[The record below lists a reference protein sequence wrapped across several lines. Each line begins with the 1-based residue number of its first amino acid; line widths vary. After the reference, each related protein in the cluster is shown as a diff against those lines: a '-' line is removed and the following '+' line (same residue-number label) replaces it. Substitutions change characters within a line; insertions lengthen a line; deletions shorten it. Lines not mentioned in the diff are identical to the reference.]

1 MFIITFNAYICIN
14 KKKQLNKNFMKNLF
28 KITDAKIIIGMFTLG
43 IALFITA
50 AVLHPGG
57 KEKSYSD
64 YSETT
69 IHGGW
74 AADALT
80 K

>member
-1 MFIITFNAYICIN
+1 
-14 KKKQLNKNFMKNLF
+14 MKNLF

-43 IALFITA
+43 IAIFITVA
-50 AVLHPGG
+50 ILHPGG
-57 KEKSYSD
+57 NPPKYSD
-64 YSETT
+64 YSENA

-74 AADALT
+74 SADALI